1 MVWKYR
7 GEIIEEKQIY
17 DIVTE
22 EYTIE
27 EFEEFLNEDYP
38 LVEVMGRSYHLGRVL
53 KLVDPNRFR
62 AMYNDDCDNLAKTII
77 REKERVLNPFRII
90 WVDDE

>member
-7 GEIIEEKQIY
+7 GETIEENDIY

-27 EFEEFLNEDYP
+27 EFEELLNEEFA

-62 AMYNDDCDNLAKTII
+62 GMYNDDCDSLAKSII
-77 REKERVLNPFRII
+77 RTKDAIFGLK